1 MFNSKGVDT
10 SCDEGAPEDDDFVFC
25 PPCPPAVVV
34 VVVVAF
40 RPESFRR
47 AAFED
52 DINLFSKLSVSV
64 FEEFSNFSFDASLSF
79 LFVGKLRG
87 ARKREFQV
95 LYPSQITIYIRDDD
109 ERQ

>member
-1 MFNSKGVDT
+1 LFNSKGVDT

-34 VVVVAF
+34 VVVVAV

-47 AAFED
+47 AAED
-52 DINLFSKLSVSV
+52 DINLFSKLLSV
-64 FEEFSNFSFDASLSF
+64 FEEFSNFSDAFPFF
-79 LFVGKLRG
+79 LWENCC

-95 LYPSQITIYIRDDD
+95 LYPSQTTLYIRDDD